1 MAIWQVE
8 FYVVSENKSENDSDI
23 TLWHEDITSKAT
35 DVCFL
40 SRKKG
45 WCNTIIQYG
54 ESDKNCIELIINDN
68 YKVEEIGIRLDIRDL
83 NTDMINDII
92 KYVKELSGKIFYQDK
107 LYTLDKS
114 TLLSIIS
121 KSQAFE
127 FCRNPTEFIRKLE
140 KT

>member
-8 FYVVSENKSENDSDI
+8 FNVVSENKSENDSDI
-23 TLWHEDITSKAT
+23 TLWHEDITSKT
-35 DVCFL
+35 TNVSFL

-54 ESDKNCIELIINDN
+54 ETDGNCIELIINDN
-68 YKVEEIGIRLDIRDL
+68 CKVEEIGIRLDIRGL

-92 KYVKELSGKIFYQDK
+92 KYVNELSGKIFYQDK

-114 TLLSIIS
+114 TLLSIVR
-121 KSQAFE
+121 KSQAFK
-127 FCRNPTEFIRKLE
+127 FCQNPTEFICKLD
-140 KT
+140 KL